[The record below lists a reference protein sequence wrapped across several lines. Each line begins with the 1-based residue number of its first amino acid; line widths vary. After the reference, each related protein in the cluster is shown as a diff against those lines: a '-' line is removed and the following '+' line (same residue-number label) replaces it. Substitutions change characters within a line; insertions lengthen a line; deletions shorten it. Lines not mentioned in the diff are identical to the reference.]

1 MDNRWIIASVIHSN
15 HCQQDS
21 SWQWITTLE
30 KRSIWHKKPV
40 VMVINIIME
49 ESFERWLR
57 TLGYA
62 DSTVY
67 LSTHYVR
74 DFFFYLKRRNLS
86 EIEEISTV
94 VLDDYHRYLQKRSN
108 LRRTGGLSGNY
119 INSNINALRRLS
131 RYLQESGKPFFE
143 VETRIKVEKETLK
156 TILSWEEILKMY
168 RSCKTDSL
176 GARDR
181 AMLGV
186 YYGCGLRRSEGI
198 SLDVKDVMLKERLVF
213 VRKGKGNR
221 ERYVPM
227 TGSVA
232 QDMEEYISQA
242 RDQIRGV
249 TGGKTMEAL
258 FISMKGKRLCGNQVI
273 ARLQSLAR
281 EAGINKQIGL
291 HTLRHSI
298 ATHLLQSGLTLEE
311 VSRFL
316 GHTSLE
322 STQIYTH
329 LSAEM

>member
-1 MDNRWIIASVIHSN
+1 
-15 HCQQDS
+15 
-21 SWQWITTLE
+21 
-30 KRSIWHKKPV
+30 
-40 VMVINIIME
+40 MVINVNME
-49 ESFERWLR
+49 ETFEKWLR

-74 DFFFYLKRRNLS
+74 DFFFYLKTRNLS
-86 EIEEISTV
+86 EIEDISGM
-94 VLDDYHRYLQKRSN
+94 VLDDYYRHLQSRGN
-108 LRRTGGLSGNY
+108 RRRTGGLSGNY
-119 INSNINALRRLS
+119 ISSNINALKRLS

-143 VETRIKVEKETLK
+143 VATRTRAEKVTLK
-156 TILSWEEILKMY
+156 TILTREEILKIY
-168 RSCKTDSL
+168 RSCKADSL

-198 SLDVKDVMLKERLVF
+198 SLDVKDVMLKEKLLF

-227 TGSVA
+227 TAVVA
-232 QDMEEYISQA
+232 QDIEEYISQA
-242 RDQIRGV
+242 RDQIHVV
-249 TGGKTMEAL
+249 TVGKTIEAL

-273 ARLQSLAR
+273 QRLQSLAR

-329 LSAEM
+329 LSNE

>member
-1 MDNRWIIASVIHSN
+1 MA
-15 HCQQDS
+15 
-21 SWQWITTLE
+21 
-30 KRSIWHKKPV
+30 
-40 VMVINIIME
+40 INIIIE
-49 ESFERWLR
+49 NFFEKWMK

-74 DFFFYLKRRNLS
+74 DFFFYLKSRNLS
-86 EIEEISTV
+86 EIEDINAV
-94 VLDDYHRYLQKRSN
+94 VLDDYYRHLQNRSN
-108 LRRTGGLSGNY
+108 RRRTGGLSGNY
-119 INSNINALRRLS
+119 INSNFNALKRLS
-131 RYLQESGKPFFE
+131 RYLQETGRPFFE
-143 VETRIKVEKETLK
+143 VITRTRPDKETLK
-156 TILSWEEILKMY
+156 TILTKEEILLLYK
-168 RSCKTDSL
+168 SCSADCL
-176 GARDR
+176 GVRDR
-181 AMLGV
+181 AILGI

-198 SLDVKDVMLKERLVF
+198 SLDVEDVMLKDRLVF

-221 ERYVPM
+221 ERYIPM
-227 TGSVA
+227 TGAVA
-232 QDMEEYISQA
+232 SDMEDYISQA
-242 RDQIRGV
+242 REQIRV
-249 TGGKTMEAL
+249 LSGGKMTEAL
-258 FISMKGKRLCGNQVI
+258 FISMKGNRLCGSQVI
-273 ARLQSLAR
+273 QRLQCLAR

>member
-1 MDNRWIIASVIHSN
+1 MKNAVYGI
-15 HCQQDS
+15 
-21 SWQWITTLE
+21 
-30 KRSIWHKKPV
+30 KKT
-40 VMVINIIME
+40 IIMAISIIIE
-49 ESFERWLR
+49 NSFEKWMK

-74 DFFFYLKRRNLS
+74 DFFFYLKTRNLS
-86 EIEEISTV
+86 EIEDISAG
-94 VLDDYHRYLQKRSN
+94 VLDDYYSHLQRRCNK
-108 LRRTGGLSGNY
+108 RRTGGLSGNY
-119 INSNINALRRLS
+119 INSNINALKRLS

-143 VETRIKVEKETLK
+143 VATRTRPDKETLK
-156 TILSWEEILKMY
+156 AILTREEIFLLYK
-168 RSCKTDSL
+168 SCSADYL
-176 GARDR
+176 GVRDR

-198 SLDVKDVMLKERLVF
+198 SLDVRDVMLKERLVF

-227 TGSVA
+227 TGAVA
-232 QDMEEYISQA
+232 SDMEEYISQV
-242 RDQIRGV
+242 REQIRSL
-249 TGGKTMEAL
+249 TGGKTTDAL
-258 FISMKGKRLCGNQVI
+258 FISMKGKRLCGNQAI
-273 ARLQSLAR
+273 QRLQSLAK
-281 EAGINKQIGL
+281 EAGINKQTGL

-329 LSAEM
+329 LSHE

>member
-1 MDNRWIIASVIHSN
+1 MA
-15 HCQQDS
+15 
-21 SWQWITTLE
+21 
-30 KRSIWHKKPV
+30 
-40 VMVINIIME
+40 INIILE
-49 ESFERWLR
+49 NSFEKWMK

-74 DFFFYLKRRNLS
+74 DFFFYLKTRNLS
-86 EIEEISTV
+86 EIEDISAD
-94 VLDDYHRYLQKRSN
+94 VLDDYYRHLQNRSN
-108 LRRTGGLSGNY
+108 RRRIGGLSGNY
-119 INSNINALRRLS
+119 ISSNINALKRLS
-131 RYLQESGKPFFE
+131 RYLQETGRPFFE
-143 VETRIKVEKETLK
+143 VETRTRAEKTTLK
-156 TILSWEEILKMY
+156 TILTREEILKMY
-168 RSCKTDSL
+168 RSCSHDYL
-176 GARDR
+176 GVRDR
-181 AMLGV
+181 AILGI

-227 TGSVA
+227 TGTVA
-232 QDMEEYISQA
+232 SDMEEYISQA
-242 RDQIRGV
+242 REQIRSLS
-249 TGGKTMEAL
+249 GGKMTEAL
-258 FISMKGKRLCGNQVI
+258 FISMKGKRLCGSQAI
-273 ARLQSLAR
+273 QRLQSLVK
-281 EAGINKQIGL
+281 EAGINKQAGL